1 MGLQAHGRHPQGA
14 QEEKMVTLKIK
25 KLNKDLSAPAYAT
38 EQAAGLDLCAAEDC
52 AIHPGEIR
60 RIPTGLC
67 LEIPAGLEGQVRP
80 RSGLSSRGIVA
91 ILGTVDS
98 DYRGEVSV
106 MLENRSRD
114 PWRVRMGDRIAQLVI
129 APVMRVHVVETEE
142 LSETERGEKG
152 FGSTGLRPQ
161 VPRTHVSEGDDSGA
175 GEIGDSGAA
184 SAAEGVQP

>member
-1 MGLQAHGRHPQGA
+1 
-14 QEEKMVTLKIK
+14 MVTLKIK

-38 EQAAGLDLCAAEDC
+38 EQAAGLDICAAEDC
-52 AIHPGEIR
+52 EIHPGEIR

-106 MLENRSRD
+106 MLENRSRG
-114 PWRVRMGDRIAQLVI
+114 PWRVRRGDRIAQLVI
-129 APVMRVHVVETEE
+129 APVMRVRVVEAEE

-152 FGSTGLRPQ
+152 FGSTGISAQ
-161 VPRTHVSEGDDSGA
+161 VPRTHMSEGEGSGA